1 VVATG
6 TTVGLFQRLLYCV
19 GKYCDIPLGLF
30 LVRGDNLI
38 LMGDVDDEKEENQ
51 KLVEVTP
58 AELTE
63 LLASGGNVQ
72 KVEWDFE

>member
-1 VVATG
+1 MRVLLAT
-6 TTVGLFQRLLYCV
+6 T

-38 LMGDVDDEKEENQ
+38 LLGEVDEDKEASQNLI
-51 KLVEVTP
+51 KVSP

-63 LLASGGNVQ
+63 LLASGQ
-72 KVEWDFE
+72 TTKLEWDFE